1 MSIRVLDAHGYDRHQ
16 DFLLVTSVDLP
27 ILHHIFL
34 PAGDVQQ
41 RVYSSSLPYRS
52 GDETFLVGARAH
64 PDSPRPSGGDEFERL
79 AQAALSGR
87 LRFEFALASLV
98 GRFERIAE
106 VEIGSR
112 LSEEFDALCFNPFN
126 TGENLE
132 PVGAVNRWRR
142 AAYPQSQRAWGS
154 TGERALAQNRAEIE
168 LRAHAA
174 ERASDRETLEAPEAG
189 VAKGNGNR

>member
-1 MSIRVLDAHGYDRHQ
+1 M
-16 DFLLVTSVDLP
+16 TSVDLP
-27 ILHHIFL
+27 ILHHIFV
-34 PAGDVQQ
+34 PASDVQQ
-41 RVYSSSLPYRS
+41 RAYSSSLPYRS
-52 GDETFLVGARAH
+52 GDETFLVGTRAH

-98 GRFERIAE
+98 GRFERVAE

-112 LSEEFDALCFNPFN
+112 LSEELDALCFNPFN
-126 TGENLE
+126 TGENIE
-132 PVGAVNRWRR
+132 PVGALNRWRR
-142 AAYPQSQRAWGS
+142 AAYSQSQRAWGS

-174 ERASDRETLEAPEAG
+174 ERAAERETLETPEAG
-189 VAKGNGNR
+189 VTNGNRNR